1 MFRALFTILLIV
13 AVAAA
18 HGGEE
23 QTITVNV
30 DLVNIFLTV
39 CNHKG
44 RLISD
49 LGRENFAVYE
59 DGAAQVITNFS
70 RETDAALTILLL
82 VDTSGS
88 VRDKLRFEQE
98 AATQFLYATLRR
110 RRDKAALIT
119 FEYSFKL
126 QQDYTDDPGL
136 LETAVRK
143 IIAGGGTRLYDA
155 LHFSIQEKLAGSE
168 DRKVIILIT
177 DGEDRSSRRSPQ
189 EVVDLAQRNNVSI
202 YSVSMN
208 GLGMERHQSDQS
220 DRVLDMLAS
229 ETGGRAFFPTKLENM
244 ASDFKQIDTEL
255 RSQYTIGYRS
265 TNSKR
270 DGTFR
275 KIRIEVKSGK
285 IVYAVRAR
293 SGYYAPAETVAT
305 RN

>member
-1 MFRALFTILLIV
+1 MLRVLFTMLLV
-13 AVAAA
+13 VVVAAA
-18 HGGEE
+18 QGGGE

-30 DLVNIFLTV
+30 DLVNIYLTV

-44 RLISD
+44 RLMSD
-49 LGRENFAVYE
+49 LGRRNFAVYE
-59 DGAAQVITNFS
+59 DGEPQVITNFS
-70 RETDAALTILLL
+70 RETDEALTIVLL

-88 VRDKLRFEQE
+88 VRDKMRFEQE

-110 RRDKAALIT
+110 RLDKAALVT

-136 LETAVRK
+136 LATALRK
-143 IIAGGGTRLYDA
+143 VIAGGGTRLYDA
-155 LHFSIQEKLAGSE
+155 LHFAIQERLVGSE

-177 DGEDRSSRRSPQ
+177 DGDDKSSRRSPQ
-189 EVVDLAQRNNVSI
+189 EVVDFAQQNNVSI
-202 YSVSMN
+202 YAVSMN
-208 GLGMERHQSDQS
+208 GLGRRDPSDQS
-220 DRVLDMLAS
+220 DRILDMLAS

-285 IVYAVRAR
+285 ATYAVRAR
-293 SGYYAPAETVAT
+293 SGYYAPTETIAKK
-305 RN
+305 N